1 MDGDGTPHKEKSLP
15 SHDHFQSSAA
25 VHSIPTR
32 PTDSCPRFLSLFATG
47 VHRPRACH
55 FFLGTF
61 LPFRLASDRPMAIAC
76 FRLFTFLPLP
86 LFNVPFLR
94 LCIARLTDFLAPLP
108 YLAIMPSF
116 QIRRVATSA
125 VPSMDVPLF
134 FGSASAGS

>member
-1 MDGDGTPHKEKSLP
+1 MELFSTFRQNARTPRNTQTLNYALGRYAELLENCHYLDRPSYKAMDGDGTPHKEKSLP

-61 LPFRLASDRPMAIAC
+61 LPF
-76 FRLFTFLPLP
+76 
-86 LFNVPFLR
+86 
-94 LCIARLTDFLAPLP
+94 
-108 YLAIMPSF
+108 
-116 QIRRVATSA
+116 
-125 VPSMDVPLF
+125 
-134 FGSASAGS
+134 